1 MKLHPSLVLT
11 ALILTGCQS
20 VQTPA
25 AAPSPKLAAT
35 AAAKPA
41 PATTLKQPIVE
52 VPIIP
57 LSDATKAKLAAMTP
71 IFDGKSLAG
80 WIQVPSNFGGGDIL
94 DLPSFAKGVANK
106 TDPLL
111 ARVAEQLDTEGKQS
125 LTDFNTGKTTAPKP
139 VAGLLSKAL
148 TRVMAGPSVYDQSR
162 FKDVKLRPE
171 TATLLQQSPSGI
183 ELMRLNRM
191 LLEDA
196 FPQTLKPAQQ
206 NAWEVKDGAMI
217 STGAGRGT
225 VCTAKDY
232 LHYRLVFQIRHV
244 TAEVGHDHQPCV
256 LIFCQRP
263 TTGTVPLDAL
273 GGIQFQV
280 PNGGHWD
287 YRPGFN
293 NGGTGFVNPVKTG
306 YDNHQWRQVE
316 MLVNATTGEARMA
329 VAPAE
334 GMRGVENLDFKDPQA
349 ARVGPIAWQMHN
361 AGLVDEFKDIRI
373 EINPKEDRLI
383 TVE

>member
-1 MKLHPSLVLT
+1 MKIHPWLVLPGVVLT
-11 ALILTGCQS
+11 ASLS
-20 VQTPA
+20 AQTP
-25 AAPSPKLAAT
+25 T
-35 AAAKPA
+35 AKPA
-41 PATTLKQPIVE
+41 AETPKQPIVE
-52 VPIIP
+52 VPVIP

-71 IFDGKSLAG
+71 IFDGKTLDG

-94 DLPSFAKGVANK
+94 DLPSFAKAVADK
-106 TDPLL
+106 SDPLL
-111 ARVAEQLDTEGKQS
+111 ARVADQLDADGQKA
-125 LTDFNTGKTTAPKP
+125 LADFTTGKATAPKP
-139 VAGLLSKAL
+139 IAGLLSKAL
-148 TRVMAGPSVYDQSR
+148 TRVMAGPAVYDQTR

-171 TATLLQQSPSGI
+171 TTALLQQNPSGI

-196 FPQTLKPAQQ
+196 FPQGLKPAQQ
-206 NAWEVKDGAMI
+206 NAWVVKDGAMI

-232 LHYRLVFQIRHV
+232 THYRLVFQIRHV
-244 TAEVGHDHQPCV
+244 SAESGHDHQPCV

-263 TTGTVPLDAL
+263 TTGTAPLDAL

-293 NGGTGFVNPVKTG
+293 NGGSGFVNPVKTG

-334 GMRGVENLDFKDPQA
+334 GMRGVENLDFKDPKA

-361 AGLVDEFKDIRI
+361 AGLIDEFKDIRI
-373 EINPKEDRLI
+373 EIDPKDDRLI